1 MQLKFFLRA
10 VANSIITHRM
20 HCTDV
25 SDDEIL
31 KFLLDEA
38 FQSEAEAREKI
49 IRTKQSNTQLST
61 YFVGRTAMYNLRQQ
75 IEREMGD
82 KFDLGRYHEAVMSVG
97 SVPVKY
103 LPELVRA
110 AEKLMIVPG
119 ALSGSLFDMSLT
131 AVLFFHVLHTG

>member
-1 MQLKFFLRA
+1 MLDQGYGAGDLRLRLMQLKFFLRA

-110 AEKLMIVPG
+110 RLKN
-119 ALSGSLFDMSLT
+119 
-131 AVLFFHVLHTG
+131 